1 MYKFLAL
8 HGQRLAFGIGT
19 LIIVIFMVIVNLGIS
34 DFRELSKEEQINSNI
49 FNFGLN
55 ASIFLIV
62 ATTLAMVGF
71 GIYQI
76 LSNFKTSYKGLIG
89 FGALALVFIIA
100 YVTASGEATGEI
112 AKAVDKV
119 GGISPNELKF
129 ISAGVSASIIISIA
143 AFGTFILAEVRNFF
157 K

>member
-1 MYKFLAL
+1 MYKFLASN
-8 HGQRLAFGIGT
+8 GQRLAFGIGT
-19 LIIVIFMVIVNLGIS
+19 LIIVIFLLIVNFKIEEFSG
-34 DFRELSKEEQINSNI
+34 LSKEEQIKSNI

-62 ATTLAMVGF
+62 ATTLAMIGF

-76 LSNFKTSYKGLIG
+76 FSNFKKSYKGLIG
-89 FGALALVFIIA
+89 FGALALIFVVA
-100 YVTASGEATGEI
+100 YMMASGEATGEI

-129 ISAGVSASIIISIA
+129 ISAGVTASIIISIA